1 MRSMVTVAVVLV
13 AAVALP
19 AAVGWW
25 NRWRFARVEGSFPC
39 KVRALGAPSGLWPRL
54 RQDWPRRRAW
64 ARWIGGSLV
73 ARQGL
78 LRTRTV
84 ALTVRVADDGI
95 RRVPAYEVRRCGRCP
110 LAVELVLPD
119 GSRVEVAAPG
129 SARIA
134 LVGPFLAAAVQ
145 ALPQAP
151 SGRHERKGQGW

>member
-25 NRWRFARVEGSFPC
+25 NRWRFAGVEGTFPC

-54 RQDWPRRRAW
+54 RQRYPRRRAW
-64 ARWIGGSLV
+64 ARWIGEILV
-73 ARQGL
+73 VRQGL

-84 ALTVRVADDGI
+84 ALTVRLAGDGI

-110 LAVELVLPD
+110 LVVELVLPD
-119 GSRVEVAAPG
+119 GSRMEMAAPG

-151 SGRHERKGQGW
+151 SGRHQREGRG